1 MKWVIIGMK
10 SRIIGLTGSIATGKS
25 TVSKYLIKKGYKVV
39 DADKITHELMKKDNI
54 NYVEIVK
61 HFGNSILDKYDEID
75 RKKLANIVFSD
86 ENKLNALNNLTHPNI
101 FNKINETIEESD
113 EKIIFLDIALLIEF
127 IKNNIWNIS
136 LDEIWLV
143 YVNKDIQL
151 ERLMKRNNFSEKEAK
166 IRIKAQM
173 DIDEKIKYSDFILYN
188 DRDLEYLYKQIDERL
203 NLYESN

>member
-1 MKWVIIGMK
+1 MK

-86 ENKLNALNNLTHPNI
+86 ENKLNALNNLTHTNI
-101 FNKINETIEESD
+101 FNKINEKIEESD

-127 IKNNIWNIS
+127 IKHNIWNIS

>member
-1 MKWVIIGMK
+1 MK
-10 SRIIGLTGSIATGKS
+10 SRTIGLTGSIATGKS

-61 HFGNSILDKYDEID
+61 HFGNSILDKDDEID

>member
-1 MKWVIIGMK
+1 MK

-61 HFGNSILDKYDEID
+61 HFGNSILDKDDEID

-86 ENKLNALNNLTHPNI
+86 ENKLNSLNNLTHPNI
-101 FNKINETIEESD
+101 FNKINEKIEESD

>member
-1 MKWVIIGMK
+1 MK

>member
-1 MKWVIIGMK
+1 MK

-61 HFGNSILDKYDEID
+61 HFGNSILDKDDEID

-86 ENKLNALNNLTHPNI
+86 ENKLNTLNNLTHPNI

>member
-1 MKWVIIGMK
+1 MK

-61 HFGNSILDKYDEID
+61 HFGNSILDKDDEID

>member
-1 MKWVIIGMK
+1 MK
-10 SRIIGLTGSIATGKS
+10 SKIIGLTGSIATGKS

-54 NYVEIVK
+54 NYLEIVK
-61 HFGNSILDKYDEID
+61 YFGNSILDKDDEID

-86 ENKLNALNNLTHPNI
+86 KNKLNALNNLTHPNI

-127 IKNNIWNIS
+127 IKNNSWNIS

-151 ERLMKRNNFSEKEAK
+151 ERLMKRNDFSEKEAK
-166 IRIKAQM
+166 IRIKSQM
-173 DIDEKIKYSDFILYN
+173 DIDEKIKYADFILYN
-188 DRDLEYLYKQIDERL
+188 DRDLEYLYRQIDERL

>member
-1 MKWVIIGMK
+1 MK
-10 SRIIGLTGSIATGKS
+10 SKIIGLTGSIATGKS

-54 NYVEIVK
+54 NYLEIVNY
-61 HFGNSILDKYDEID
+61 FGNSILDKDDEID

-86 ENKLNALNNLTHPNI
+86 KNKLNALNNLTHPNI

-127 IKNNIWNIS
+127 IKNNSWNIS

-151 ERLMKRNNFSEKEAK
+151 ERLMKRNDFTEKEAK
-166 IRIKAQM
+166 IRIKSQM
-173 DIDEKIKYSDFILYN
+173 DIDEKIKYADFILYN
-188 DRDLEYLYKQIDERL
+188 DKDLEYLYRQIDERL